1 MSAPGDQFKSI
12 LEAFKSK
19 LNAKEREDF
28 QFVTLN
34 DVRETALQIQKD
46 HENLRT
52 MMNMS
57 RLQSFLEAM
66 NQFGEV
72 LGVFANAN
80 IYVAFVWGP
89 MKFILQVM
97 RAVTFIFP
105 LNFLLISQDADGSLS
120 FCLK

>member
-1 MSAPGDQFKSI
+1 MSALGDQFESI

-66 NQFGEV
+66 KQFGEV

-80 IYVAFVWGP
+80 TFVAFVWGP

-97 RAVTFIFP
+97 RVVTF
-105 LNFLLISQDADGSLS
+105 SL
-120 FCLK
+120 

>member
-1 MSAPGDQFKSI
+1 MSAPGDQFESI

-97 RAVTFIFP
+97 RVVTF
-105 LNFLLISQDADGSLS
+105 S
-120 FCLK
+120 F

>member
-1 MSAPGDQFKSI
+1 MSALGDQFESI
-12 LEAFKSK
+12 LATFKSK
-19 LNAKEREDF
+19 LNAKDREDF

-97 RAVTFIFP
+97 RVVTF
-105 LNFLLISQDADGSLS
+105 SL
-120 FCLK
+120 